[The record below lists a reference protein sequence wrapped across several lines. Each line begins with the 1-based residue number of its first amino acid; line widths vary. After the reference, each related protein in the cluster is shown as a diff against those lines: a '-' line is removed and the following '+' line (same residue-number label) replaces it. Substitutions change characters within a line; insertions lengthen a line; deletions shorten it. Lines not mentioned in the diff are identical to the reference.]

1 MHNEE
6 FIDFIYERLIYNNL
20 PGTPTSFALSP
31 RLGPLE
37 ALQCL
42 IY

>member
-1 MHNEE
+1 MNNEE

-31 RLGPLE
+31 RLGPL
-37 ALQCL
+37 QCL